1 MGFSCSLHTGQEKL
15 IKIDSTHVSC
25 TIETV
30 NLNIQY
36 DVAIIDEIQMIG
48 NEDRGNAWTQA
59 FLGLDAKEIHI
70 CGDSRA
76 LDYISQLA
84 KLTNDTVFCLFILL
98 ILQIEEVQYQRMG
111 EQYLN
116 MNLFQLDR
124 DLRVGDC
131 IICFQVKTI
140 HQLKKIIQT
149 KIEDKS
155 VAIVYG
161 KQLHYFFIIR

>member
-98 ILQIEEVQYQRMG
+98 ILQIEEV
-111 EQYLN
+111 
-116 MNLFQLDR
+116 
-124 DLRVGDC
+124 
-131 IICFQVKTI
+131 
-140 HQLKKIIQT
+140 
-149 KIEDKS
+149 
-155 VAIVYG
+155 
-161 KQLHYFFIIR
+161 